1 MKVQVRNSVR
11 RRLCR
16 LGLSLS
22 MIMAALTAAHAQPK
36 APDFSDGIFTQG
48 EFFIGCNY
56 WAKNAGMYMWSQW
69 RPDVVERE
77 LAELAKNGVTVMR
90 VFPLWSD
97 FQPLTGD
104 CHAGGS
110 YRSFLQSNGP
120 LQNWA
125 GVDEEMMRRFRFF
138 CDVAKKNNIHLIVGI
153 VTGWMSGRQFVPA
166 VFEEK
171 NVLADPDAVMWA
183 TRFVKYF
190 VTEMKDHPAI
200 AAWDY
205 GNECNCMGAG
215 TAGQA
220 GFYNWMDHIGMA
232 IRLSDPSRPVVS
244 GMHGLSTSES
254 SPTPIRLNG
263 EISDILC
270 THPYAFYVPGCG
282 KEAFNT
288 MRTELHPTAESLLY
302 RDLGGKPCFIE
313 EIGNLGTSCVSD
325 ERTAA
330 GMRCTM
336 FSAWANDLKGCLWW
350 CNSDQEVLD
359 FPPYTLT
366 PCERE
371 LGMLRQ
377 DYTPKPVMREMQA
390 FQEFRASL
398 PFRKLPPRRTDSVI
412 VVSEKSAGWIPGFGA
427 YLLARQ
433 AGLDPVFAGAEHE
446 LPDAK
451 LYIVCSSES
460 DQSYT
465 WPAQKRIYAKAK
477 GGATVLILYCG
488 DSRFTLLREHAGVKI
503 DFCSRAACERRFAL
517 AAYPDRELYTWAKST
532 CRLLPAE
539 AEVLATTAV
548 GEPMFTR
555 CALGEGQVL
564 LFNAPIDRLAV
575 DRADALT
582 GKWIQPY
589 YLPFRETAR
598 LAGVRHVV
606 EKGDCPWVALTEHP
620 SADGSTIVMAINYE
634 PRAMECPVKFNGAL
648 GRVWR
653 GDVRTDKIVLPPNEA
668 ALFEVK

>member
-1 MKVQVRNSVR
+1 MKNRFSTR

-22 MIMAALTAAHAQPK
+22 MIMAAVTAVHAQPK

-205 GNECNCMGAG
+205 GNECNCMGAR

-282 KEAFNT
+282 N
-288 MRTELHPTAESLLY
+288 LCSTA
-302 RDLGGKPCFIE
+302 
-313 EIGNLGTSCVSD
+313 TS
-325 ERTAA
+325 AA
-330 GMRCTM
+330 
-336 FSAWANDLKGCLWW
+336 S
-350 CNSDQEVLD
+350 
-359 FPPYTLT
+359 
-366 PCERE
+366 
-371 LGMLRQ
+371 
-377 DYTPKPVMREMQA
+377 
-390 FQEFRASL
+390 RASS
-398 PFRKLPPRRTDSVI
+398 RR
-412 VVSEKSAGWIPGFGA
+412 SATSA
-427 YLLARQ
+427 
-433 AGLDPVFAGAEHE
+433 
-446 LPDAK
+446 
-451 LYIVCSSES
+451 
-460 DQSYT
+460 
-465 WPAQKRIYAKAK
+465 
-477 GGATVLILYCG
+477 
-488 DSRFTLLREHAGVKI
+488 
-503 DFCSRAACERRFAL
+503 RAAFPTSARPPAC
-517 AAYPDRELYTWAKST
+517 AARCSAHG
-532 CRLLPAE
+532 R
-539 AEVLATTAV
+539 TT
-548 GEPMFTR
+548 
-555 CALGEGQVL
+555 
-564 LFNAPIDRLAV
+564 
-575 DRADALT
+575 
-582 GKWIQPY
+582 
-589 YLPFRETAR
+589 
-598 LAGVRHVV
+598 
-606 EKGDCPWVALTEHP
+606 
-620 SADGSTIVMAINYE
+620 
-634 PRAMECPVKFNGAL
+634 
-648 GRVWR
+648 
-653 GDVRTDKIVLPPNEA
+653 
-668 ALFEVK
+668 

>member
-1 MKVQVRNSVR
+1 MKNRFSTR

-22 MIMAALTAAHAQPK
+22 MIMAAVTAVHAQPK

-205 GNECNCMGAG
+205 GNECNCMGAR

-232 IRLSDPSRPVVS
+232 IRSQDPTRPIVS
-244 GMHGLSTSES
+244 GMHGLSTSEDS
-254 SPTPIRLNG
+254 ASPIRLNG

-270 THPYAFYVPGCG
+270 
-282 KEAFNT
+282 
-288 MRTELHPTAESLLY
+288 
-302 RDLGGKPCFIE
+302 
-313 EIGNLGTSCVSD
+313 
-325 ERTAA
+325 
-330 GMRCTM
+330 
-336 FSAWANDLKGCLWW
+336 
-350 CNSDQEVLD
+350 
-359 FPPYTLT
+359 
-366 PCERE
+366 
-371 LGMLRQ
+371 
-377 DYTPKPVMREMQA
+377 
-390 FQEFRASL
+390 
-398 PFRKLPPRRTDSVI
+398 
-412 VVSEKSAGWIPGFGA
+412 
-427 YLLARQ
+427 
-433 AGLDPVFAGAEHE
+433 
-446 LPDAK
+446 
-451 LYIVCSSES
+451 
-460 DQSYT
+460 
-465 WPAQKRIYAKAK
+465 
-477 GGATVLILYCG
+477 
-488 DSRFTLLREHAGVKI
+488 
-503 DFCSRAACERRFAL
+503 
-517 AAYPDRELYTWAKST
+517 
-532 CRLLPAE
+532 
-539 AEVLATTAV
+539 
-548 GEPMFTR
+548 
-555 CALGEGQVL
+555 
-564 LFNAPIDRLAV
+564 
-575 DRADALT
+575 
-582 GKWIQPY
+582 
-589 YLPFRETAR
+589 
-598 LAGVRHVV
+598 
-606 EKGDCPWVALTEHP
+606 
-620 SADGSTIVMAINYE
+620 
-634 PRAMECPVKFNGAL
+634 
-648 GRVWR
+648 
-653 GDVRTDKIVLPPNEA
+653 
-668 ALFEVK
+668 